1 MVDTYDVSLRNR
13 PAAIRVEH
21 KCLTVMLQS
30 DHQRDV
36 RIALTAVLKCLP
48 KQTVSSSG
56 SLLAFCSRCIFLPL
70 PERPFLCRHY
80 LYFSP
85 ESSNI
90 SREKM
95 AMLSMAALVLFNQV
109 AHHHLC

>member
-1 MVDTYDVSLRNR
+1 LHNR
-13 PAAIRVEH
+13 PAAIRVELY

-30 DHQRDV
+30 DHRDV

-70 PERPFLCRHY
+70 PYGSFLCRHH
-80 LYFSP
+80 LFFSP
-85 ESSNI
+85 ESSSV
-90 SREKM
+90 SREKN
-95 AMLSMAALVLFNQV
+95 AILGMAALALFN
-109 AHHHLC
+109 

>member
-90 SREKM
+90 SREEK
-95 AMLSMAALVLFNQV
+95 AMLSMAALVLFN
-109 AHHHLC
+109 